1 MIVKDI
7 DQKIGDSKKALILG
21 SYWEN
26 QLARKKNEF
35 FASLSMPVITEV
47 VTNGSYAGYSGGL
60 YLLEKI
66 YANTFKQARSAQN
79 NSGN

>member
-1 MIVKDI
+1 MEE
-7 DQKIGDSKKALILG
+7 KIGDSKKALILG

-26 QLARKKNEF
+26 QLAKKKGEF
-35 FASLSMPVITEV
+35 FASLSMPVLNDV

-66 YANTFKQARSAQN
+66 YANTFRQARSAQN